1 MSDWST
7 PRRRYAALVDCAD
20 DDIPL
25 AHAAVA
31 IALIAYP
38 DLQLDSVLGELSSLA
53 TRVRRYV
60 GSADAPRAQR
70 AALERVLFVEQGL
83 RGNTEDYYDPRNSF
97 LNDVLARRLGIPITL
112 SVVYITVGRMAGLTL
127 EGVGFPGHFLV
138 RIELGPGETA
148 LVDAFG
154 QGRDVSDADLHAL
167 LAQMGGGEARVPE
180 RYLARA
186 TSRDILARM
195 LGNLRGVYA
204 GRGDAMK
211 TLEVMEWLVLTQPDN
226 PMLRRD
232 RGLLYHRF
240 GSHEAAA
247 QDLRAYLRETPG
259 AEDRAAIEHIIRR
272 GAKSRPTIH

>member
-1 MSDWST
+1 MNDWST

-25 AHAAVA
+25 AHAAA
-31 IALIAYP
+31 SIALVAYP
-38 DLQLDSVLGELSSLA
+38 DLDVDAVVGELAALA
-53 TRVRRYV
+53 TRVRGHI
-60 GSADAPRAQR
+60 GSTEAPRAQR
-70 AALERVLFVEQGL
+70 AALERVLFAELGL

-97 LNDVLARRLGIPITL
+97 LNDVLARRLGIPISL
-112 SVVYITVGRMAGLTL
+112 SVVYITLGRMVGLAL

-138 RIELGPGETA
+138 RVVLGPGESV
-148 LVDAFG
+148 LVDPFG
-154 QGRDVSDADLHAL
+154 QGRDVSDADLRAL
-167 LAQMGGGEARVPE
+167 LAQMGGAETQLPS

-186 TSRDILARM
+186 STRDILARM

-211 TLEVMEWLVLTQPDN
+211 TLEVMEWLVLTQPEN
-226 PMLRRD
+226 PMLKRD
-232 RGLLYHRF
+232 RGLLYHRL

-247 QDLRAYLRETPG
+247 QDLRAYLRGTPE

-272 GAKSRPTIH
+272 GAKARPTIH